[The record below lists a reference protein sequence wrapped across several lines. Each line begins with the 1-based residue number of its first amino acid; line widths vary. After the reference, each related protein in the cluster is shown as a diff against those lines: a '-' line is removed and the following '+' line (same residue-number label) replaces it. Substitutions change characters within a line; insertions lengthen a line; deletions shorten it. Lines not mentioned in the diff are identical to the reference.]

1 MAEIPVCTNCWNPR
15 PPGAHVCE
23 PRPRPDVLTEET
35 DHG

>member
-23 PRPRPDVLTEET
+23 PRPHPDAPKGGE
-35 DHG
+35 D